1 VASLRPITMSGMPGR
16 GGVALSP
23 GDWAVLGAVAEQPTH
38 GFAVA
43 QLLAPGG
50 ALGRIWSMP
59 RPLVYQALKKL
70 MAGGYIAP
78 GRSERSD
85 RGPRRT
91 IVAVTPVGR
100 GAVDDWLS
108 LPVEHVRDLRSM
120 LLLKLALLDRSGAD
134 SSTLV
139 GAQLD
144 QLEKLEETL
153 VDQLAET
160 DGFDRV
166 LVTWRLESTRGATR
180 FLRALAPLETKE
192 RRP

>member
-1 VASLRPITMSGMPGR
+1 MPGR
-16 GGVALSP
+16 GGAVLSP

-43 QLLAPGG
+43 QLLEPDGP
-50 ALGRIWSMP
+50 LGRVWSMP

-70 MAGGYIAP
+70 LAVGLIAEGG
-78 GRSERSD
+78 RERSD

-91 IVAVTPVGR
+91 IIALTPLGR
-100 GAVDDWLS
+100 DAIDGWLS

-120 LLLKLALLDRSGAD
+120 LLLKLALLDRAGSS

-139 GAQLD
+139 RAQLE

-153 VDQLAET
+153 VAQVVEAE
-160 DGFDRV
+160 GFDRV
-166 LVTWRLESTRGATR
+166 LVTWRLESTRGANR
-180 FLRALAPLETKE
+180 FLRA
-192 RRP
+192 RRG